1 MDVYIVYA
9 ILMHGIVL
17 DNIDPNDFK
26 YVYIGL
32 TNQFEERMYH
42 HLRCTNDTDY
52 KTSKKLYNRIRHYGW
67 DAFDKII
74 LESNLSECL
83 AKERRFVS
91 LRSIIL
97 LKKV

>member
-42 HLRCTNDTDY
+42 HLRCTMLTPSQKRALANKRRRITD
-52 KTSKKLYNRIRHYGW
+52 KT
-67 DAFDKII
+67 
-74 LESNLSECL
+74 
-83 AKERRFVS
+83 
-91 LRSIIL
+91 
-97 LKKV
+97 